1 MVDYI
6 EVTVKIHNKPK
17 KLDNGC
23 EILSSTTESFYLSE
37 YKYNKLKEFLGKL

>member
-17 KLDNGC
+17 KLGY
-23 EILSSTTESFYLSE
+23 ELSNSTTKSFYLSKE
-37 YKYNKLKEFLGKL
+37 KYIKLKEFLGRL